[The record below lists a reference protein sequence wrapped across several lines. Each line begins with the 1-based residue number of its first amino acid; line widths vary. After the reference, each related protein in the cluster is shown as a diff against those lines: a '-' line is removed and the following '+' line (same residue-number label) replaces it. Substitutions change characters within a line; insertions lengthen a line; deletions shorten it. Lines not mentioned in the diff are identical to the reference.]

1 MSTLGNIYLAMEK
14 DKSNLEKV
22 LEVYNQAKKIK
33 YLYDEKHKLVPV
45 GRMANIGKGVC
56 YDHARYQAYLA
67 SKYKLTYRC
76 FVHVSTDQDGVPYER
91 ADNEHG
97 TLGDSHADCFIY
109 ADGKWYLCDTTSN
122 YPKSLLACD
131 EDKLDYVLAALMS
144 FRVKYIP
151 RTDVRGATGRDITD
165 AVASSMVDYFNKY
178 ESKAS
183 ETLYEV
189 DDFADTKYD
198 GMTYKKLIEAVIK
211 NGRPYVFDDK
221 VLPAIKS
228 GELNFYSLV
237 TTVV

>member
-22 LEVYNQAKKIK
+22 LEVYNQAKKVK
-33 YLYDEKHKLVPV
+33 YLYDEKNKLVPV

-91 ADNEHG
+91 PGDEHG

-109 ADGKWYLCDTTSN
+109 ADGRWYHCETTGFN
-122 YPKSLLACD
+122 GKQLVACD

-144 FRVKYIP
+144 FRIKYLP
-151 RTDVRGATGRDITD
+151 RTDIRGATGRDISD
-165 AVASSMVDYFNKY
+165 AVASAMVDYFNKY
-178 ESKAS
+178 RSKAAQQ
-183 ETLYEV
+183 LYEV
-189 DDFADTKYD
+189 DDFADAKYD
-198 GMTYKKLIEAVIK
+198 GMTYKKLIETIVK

-221 VLPAIKS
+221 VLAAVKS
-228 GELNFYSLV
+228 GELNYNSLI
-237 TTVV
+237 TTVA